1 MIKPLYQE
9 LASLVQARLNCLE
22 RGNHEWEHNHTNT
35 INRLVKKYLPSGSGF
50 DNGTTIDL
58 DASSRNKLVFNT
70 AFHHM
75 NNSGYYD
82 GWSYHTVTVTP
93 DLAFGFDVKVG
104 GRDRIYI
111 KEHIAEEFNF
121 ILAEEIDTDT
131 EYTESRPTTF
141 LGLMVA

>member
-1 MIKPLYQE
+1 MIRPLYQE

-22 RGNHEWEHNHTNT
+22 KGNHEWEHNHTNT

-58 DASSRNKLVFNT
+58 DASNRNKLVFNT

-75 NNSGYYD
+75 NGGGYYD

-93 DLAFGFDVKVG
+93 DLSLGFNVKVG
-104 GRDRIYI
+104 GRDRNDIKDYI
-111 KEHIAEEFNF
+111 AGDFDT
-121 ILAEEIDTDT
+121 LLREEIDTDI
-131 EYTESRPTTF
+131 EYAKSCPTAF
-141 LGLMVA
+141 LGLTLV